1 MELEKVELGREDN
14 LLENTYESGSLIAKV
29 YFRWKVMTAIKLAG
43 LKKEDV
49 ILDYGCGDGW
59 LEHKLKNFDIYG
71 YDLNPEKTFIDDY
84 RKVKPTKIFVL
95 DVFEH
100 VPVDVIREII
110 REFKKMEDFEL
121 VVSQPTENFISRA
134 VRKLLGKKE
143 VPDEH
148 ITRYEEIVEILK
160 KEFKLVKRVN
170 FFTVCHIFLFRMR

>member
-1 MELEKVELGREDN
+1 MELGQEDN
-14 LLENTYESGSLIAKV
+14 LLSNTYESGNLIAKV

-43 LKKEDV
+43 LRKDDL

-59 LEHKLKNFDIYG
+59 LEHKLKNYNIVG

-100 VPVDVIREII
+100 VPVKVIREII
-110 REFKKMEDFEL
+110 GEFKKMGNFEL
-121 VVSQPTENFISRA
+121 IVSQPTENWLSRK
-134 VRKLLGKKE
+134 VRKMLGKKE
-143 VPDEH
+143 VPNEH
-148 ITRYEEIVEILK
+148 ITRYEEIIEILE

-170 FFTVCHIFLFRMR
+170 FFTVCHIFLFRQI